1 MKKCIALILVLML
14 CFALC
19 ACGESADTQPSQ
31 SESDMP
37 HEHSYTSI
45 VTPPT
50 CTEKGYTTYTC
61 ACGKSYTA
69 DQVDIADHDYQETAR
84 VDATVEDDGSVTHT
98 CSFCGDSY
106 CDILYATGSIGLSYE
121 LNADG
126 SYTVVGLGTCTDS
139 HVVIPQYYKDA
150 KVTAI
155 GRRAFYDCA
164 TITEITIPDTITE
177 IGQQVFYKSSSL
189 HTVYNNST
197 YYNAENKF
205 LNVTNIKKIVFGGT
219 YIPDG
224 FCYNLTNIEEVVI
237 LDGVTSIGMN
247 AFYGCSNLASIEISK
262 SVTTIW
268 DQAFGGCDK
277 LSSVYITDIS
287 AWCEIET
294 SLFTNGAN
302 PLVCGATLYLN
313 GEEITELVIPEGV
326 SKIGNY
332 AFYGCDKLERIE
344 IPNTV
349 TSIGSYAF
357 CNCTNLKS
365 AIFPDSIITINGGTF
380 SCCSSLENIVIPD
393 TVASIGY
400 YAFYGCSSLTNLV
413 IPDSVGTI
421 DYYAFSDCV
430 GLESITIPDSITSI
444 GEAVL
449 AGCSNLAQLHFSGTT
464 DQWNSIAKGSDWN
477 LGIGNYTIY
486 CIDGEISK

>member
-1 MKKCIALILVLML
+1 MKKYIALLLTLLLL

-19 ACGESADTQPSQ
+19 ACGEGADTKPNQ
-31 SESDMP
+31 SEINIP
-37 HEHSYTSI
+37 HEHNYTSV
-45 VTPPT
+45 VTLPT

-61 ACGKSYTA
+61 ACGNSYTA

-84 VDATVEDDGSVTHT
+84 VDATVQEDGYVTHT

-139 HVVIPQYYKDA
+139 HVVIPQYYEGA

-155 GRRAFYDCA
+155 GRRAFYNCS
-164 TITEITIPDTITE
+164 TITEITIPNTVKE
-177 IGQQVFYKSSSL
+177 IGQQVFYKSTSL
-189 HTVYNNST
+189 HTVYINST
-197 YYNAENKF
+197 YYDAENKF
-205 LNVTNIKKIVFGGT
+205 LNVGNIKKIVFGGA

-224 FCYNLTNIEEVVI
+224 FCYDLTNLEEVVV
-237 LDGVTSIGMN
+237 LDGVTSIGLN
-247 AFYGCSNLASIEISK
+247 AFYGCSNLSSIEIHK
-262 SVTTIW
+262 SVTNM
-268 DQAFGGCDK
+268 DQPFGGCDK
-277 LSSVYITDIS
+277 LSAVYITDIG

-294 SLFTNGAN
+294 SLYTFGTN

-313 GEEITELVIPEGV
+313 GEEITELIIPEGV
-326 SKIGNY
+326 TKIGNY

-349 TSIGSYAF
+349 TSIGGYAF

-365 AIFPDSIITINGGTF
+365 VILPDSITTISGGIF
-380 SCCSSLENIVIPD
+380 SCCSSLEDIIIPD

-400 YAFYGCSSLTNLV
+400 YAFYGCSSMTNLT
-413 IPDSVGTI
+413 IPDSVETI

-430 GLESITIPDSITSI
+430 SLESIVIPDSITSI

-449 AGCSNLAQLHFSGTT
+449 SAT
-464 DQWNSIAKGSDWN
+464 
-477 LGIGNYTIY
+477 GNYTIY
-486 CIDGEISK
+486 CTDSEISK

>member
-1 MKKCIALILVLML
+1 MVENGKLLHAKDLQIVNGGQTTASLAAARKIDNADLSQIFVLMKLTQVPTETASEIVPLISRSANSQNQIKAADFFSTHEYHIIIWNERDIRFLCIASATHLFIFERKEEQTMKKCIALILVPML

-37 HEHSYTSI
+37 HEHNYTSI

-139 HVVIPQYYKDA
+139 HVVIPKYYEDA

-177 IGQQVFYKSSSL
+177 IGQQVF
-189 HTVYNNST
+189 TR
-197 YYNAENKF
+197 A
-205 LNVTNIKKIVFGGT
+205 
-219 YIPDG
+219 P
-224 FCYNLTNIEEVVI
+224 
-237 LDGVTSIGMN
+237 
-247 AFYGCSNLASIEISK
+247 
-262 SVTTIW
+262 
-268 DQAFGGCDK
+268 
-277 LSSVYITDIS
+277 
-287 AWCEIET
+287 
-294 SLFTNGAN
+294 
-302 PLVCGATLYLN
+302 VCT
-313 GEEITELVIPEGV
+313 
-326 SKIGNY
+326 
-332 AFYGCDKLERIE
+332 R
-344 IPNTV
+344 
-349 TSIGSYAF
+349 
-357 CNCTNLKS
+357 
-365 AIFPDSIITINGGTF
+365 SIIIA
-380 SCCSSLENIVIPD
+380 P
-393 TVASIGY
+393 
-400 YAFYGCSSLTNLV
+400 
-413 IPDSVGTI
+413 
-421 DYYAFSDCV
+421 
-430 GLESITIPDSITSI
+430 ITM
-444 GEAVL
+444 L
-449 AGCSNLAQLHFSGTT
+449 
-464 DQWNSIAKGSDWN
+464 K
-477 LGIGNYTIY
+477 
-486 CIDGEISK
+486 ISF